1 LKICVCV
8 KRVPATTTR
17 VVIHEGQRLDPTG
30 VEYILNPY
38 DEFAVEQALQVKE
51 AAGDSTVT
59 VISFGNGDNQKEL
72 RTVLAMG
79 ADDAILLKNEQ
90 AGNADGATTAKVL
103 ADAIRQGSYDLL
115 FFGKQ
120 AMDRDQHG
128 VGPAVATMLG
138 MGCITEASTF
148 ELQGDKVVCER
159 EVEGASETLEASLP
173 CAVTCQKGLNE
184 PRFASLKGIM
194 AAKRKPLEMAEVAI
208 EQMAVEV
215 LEMTMPAERPAGRIV
230 GEGVAA
236 VPELVAAL
244 RDEAKVL

>member
-8 KRVPATTTR
+8 KRVPATTSR
-17 VVIHEGQRLDPTG
+17 VVVGEGQKLDPTG

-51 AAGDSTVT
+51 AAADGSVT
-59 VISFGNGDNQKEL
+59 VVSFGNGDNQKEL

-79 ADDAILLKNEQ
+79 ADDAVLLKNDQ
-90 AGNADGATTAKVL
+90 AGDADGATTARIL
-103 ADAIRQGSYDLL
+103 ADAIREGGYDLL

-148 ELQGDKVVCER
+148 ELQGDKVRCER
-159 EVEGASETLEASLP
+159 EVEGASETIEVSLP

-194 AAKRKPLEMAEVAI
+194 AAKRKSLEIVEVAMD
-208 EQMAVEV
+208 QLAVEV
-215 LEMTMPAERPAGRIV
+215 LEMSMPPARPAGRIV

>member
-1 LKICVCV
+1 
-8 KRVPATTTR
+8 
-17 VVIHEGQRLDPTG
+17 VVGEGQHLDPTG

-51 AAGDSTVT
+51 SVGDSTVT
-59 VISFGNGDNQKEL
+59 VMTFGSSASQKEL

-79 ADDAILLKNEQ
+79 ADDAVLLSNES
-90 AGNADGATTAKVL
+90 APHADGATTAKVL
-103 ADAIRQGSYDLL
+103 AEALRDGGYDLL
-115 FFGKQ
+115 LFGKQ

-138 MGCITEASTF
+138 MGCLTEASSF

-159 EVEGASETLEASLP
+159 EVEGASETIEAPLP

-194 AAKRKPLEMAEVAI
+194 AAKRKSLETVEVALD
-208 EQMAVEV
+208 QMAVEV
-215 LEMTMPAERPAGRIV
+215 IEMTMPPERPAGRII
-230 GEGVAA
+230 GEGAAA